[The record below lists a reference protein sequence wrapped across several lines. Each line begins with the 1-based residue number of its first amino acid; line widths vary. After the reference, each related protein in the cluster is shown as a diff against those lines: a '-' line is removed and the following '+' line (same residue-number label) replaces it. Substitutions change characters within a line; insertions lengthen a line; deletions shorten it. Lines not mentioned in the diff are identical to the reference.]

1 MKAKV
6 VSISAIL
13 AAASVTS
20 AIKLSEKPAETQN
33 EVPFL
38 KQISIASVLTETK
51 GGGGGGGRECFSV
64 RRNYKLTKISH
75 S

>member
-51 GGGGGGGRECFSV
+51 GGGGGGRECFSV